1 MLLQACLED
10 FEDARYGEIGEATLT
25 WYMQML
31 SSLGELYGDV
41 PIEAM
46 TPQQMQ
52 AWRRHVFQGV
62 TINTRRGYITAVKVF
77 FSWCI
82 EAGYITTSPAARL
95 RMPPLP
101 DQEPKAISPEDR
113 RKMLNAATT
122 HRDRAVLYFLA
133 DTGCRAEEL
142 CNLPFR
148 DLALD
153 SRRAYVYGK
162 GKGGKGKGRWIFFS
176 KHTRSVLAAYL
187 RERSTIQPQDALFI
201 GLRGP
206 LQYDG
211 VYQLVKRVAEK
222 AGVTKRHNPHSFR
235 HAAARD
241 WLQNGA
247 DLATVSQLLG
257 HSDVGVTA
265 RYYGRWS
272 ISELSDWHN
281 RVSPFSIPDWI
292 DGSPIDYVSIGERLA
307 GNENSS

>member
-1 MLLQACLED
+1 MKLQTCLDD
-10 FEDARYGEIGEATLT
+10 FENARYSEIGETTLT

-31 SSLGELYGDV
+31 SSLGKLYGDV

-52 AWRRHVFQGV
+52 TWRRHVFQGV
-62 TINTRRGYITAVKVF
+62 TINTKRGYITAVKVF

-82 EAGYITTSPAARL
+82 EAGYITTNPAARL

-122 HRDRAVLYFLA
+122 NRDRAILYFLA

-142 CNLPFR
+142 CNLPFH
-148 DLALD
+148 DLELD
-153 SRRAYVYGK
+153 NHRAYVYGK

-176 KHTRSVLAAYL
+176 EQTRIVLATYL
-187 RERSTIQPQDALFI
+187 QERFNIQPTEMLFM

-206 LQYDG
+206 LQYTG
-211 VYQLVKRVAEK
+211 IYQLVKRIAK
-222 AGVTKRHNPHSFR
+222 RAGIMERHNPHSFR

-257 HSDVGVTA
+257 HADVSVTA
-265 RYYGRWS
+265 RYYSRWS
-272 ISELSDWHN
+272 TSELGDWHR
-281 RVSPFSIPDWI
+281 RVSPFNTPDWI
-292 DGSPIDYVSIGERLA
+292 ENSPVDTYSIGERPKMD
-307 GNENSS
+307 